1 MSAPLAWLFADTDA
15 VEEVRT
21 LAADSG
27 VRIETFDIVA
37 TAARRYAGAPPALLL
52 FAHRN
57 LTLAERA
64 FLELYRTAPGFAG
77 GDHPPSLLC
86 KGQDANTAYDLVK
99 RGVSDDYAVFRPLY
113 DPHRLAMS
121 IRHLTAA
128 RRHED
133 QAAAACSLLAGTQR
147 SASALHGAPQQRLDT
162 SEAVAADLT
171 AARQR
176 LAAESPALQ
185 PLLEAACAPAGRRR
199 WRGQQRRSACHGGYG
214 HAKARRSPR

>member
-27 VRIETFDIVA
+27 VRVETFDIVA

-99 RGVSDDYAVFRPLY
+99 AGRVRRLRGVPPALRSAP
-113 DPHRLAMS
+113 A
-121 IRHLTAA
+121 
-128 RRHED
+128 RHEHPPSYRR
-133 QAAAACSLLAGTQR
+133 AAS
-147 SASALHGAPQQRLDT
+147 
-162 SEAVAADLT
+162 
-171 AARQR
+171 
-176 LAAESPALQ
+176 
-185 PLLEAACAPAGRRR
+185 
-199 WRGQQRRSACHGGYG
+199 
-214 HAKARRSPR
+214 